1 MSQVLLGV
9 RNLSLKIAVFVAIAA
24 LLAWFLGGSLL
35 PRPTRLAGASVE
47 VGRAGEGLGAV
58 RLVHVLHPVES
69 LPSERETWHIE
80 TTASGGFER
89 WKACEQG
96 DLLCEA
102 TTLSLVKDATGF
114 GTAWFAA
121 RICGASEWTVYSIG
135 GYEACPTARLVVAD
149 RLEAER
155 QIARAV
161 AGLPVQSAEAAKGAR
176 DAVLRAGDGARED
189 AAGTGGG
196 AAR

>member
-35 PRPTRLAGASVE
+35 PRPTRLEGASVE
-47 VGRAGEGLGAV
+47 VGRAGEGLGRV
-58 RLVHVLHPVES
+58 RLVHVLHSVES
-69 LPSERETWHIE
+69 LPSERETWHVE
-80 TTASGGFER
+80 TTASGGFES

-96 DLLCEA
+96 DLLCAA
-102 TTLSLVKDATGF
+102 TALVLVKDATGF

-121 RICGASEWTVYSIG
+121 RVSGSSAWTVYSIG
-135 GYEACPTARLVVAD
+135 GYEACPTARVVVAD

-155 QIARAV
+155 QLARVA
-161 AGLPVQSAEAAKGAR
+161 AGLSVQSSEAAKGAR
-176 DAVLRAGDGARED
+176 DAVLRSGDAVDEPS
-189 AAGTGGG
+189 GG
-196 AAR
+196 ATR